1 MQTSFLLL
9 FLLFVCLFVCFRGRM
24 FALELHARTTVPA
37 SRDLLE
43 NDIDVY
49 VRPDTPATIVKKV
62 TLKMIEINSVF
73 NFNIMVDFFRGFDI

>member
-9 FLLFVCLFVCFRGRM
+9 FLLFVCLFVCFRGRI
-24 FALELHARTTVPA
+24 FALKLHARTTVPA
-37 SRDLLE
+37 SRDLQE

-49 VRPDTPATIVKKV
+49 VRPDTPARIVKKV

-73 NFNIMVDFFRGFDI
+73 NFNIMADFFRGFDI

>member
-9 FLLFVCLFVCFRGRM
+9 FLFFVCFRGRI
-24 FALELHARTTVPA
+24 FALELHAWTTVPA
-37 SRDLLE
+37 SRDLQE